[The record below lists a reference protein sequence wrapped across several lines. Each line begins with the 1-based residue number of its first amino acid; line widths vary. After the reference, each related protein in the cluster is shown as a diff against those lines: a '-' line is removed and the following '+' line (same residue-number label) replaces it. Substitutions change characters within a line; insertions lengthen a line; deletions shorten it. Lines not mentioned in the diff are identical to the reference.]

1 MNKEL
6 IYPTAQYLS
15 EGLGVRDSETTRLIY
30 RLVDDVAQQI
40 KAPWEV
46 KKAVLSAI
54 NVSLREER
62 QDNAKALTE
71 LKESLLER
79 QDLDHYILARYLL
92 PREFATESRACQ
104 VAHKNQELAEK
115 RVESF
120 LKTALQIGMHLATEE
135 ADRKRNYYML
145 YIAWCEK
152 IDLSAKTSVILEEV
166 KTIFQI

>member
-30 RLVDDVAQQI
+30 RLVDAVAKQI
-40 KAPWEV
+40 KVPWEV

-54 NVSLREER
+54 NVSLREE
-62 QDNAKALTE
+62 QQENKKVLKE
-71 LKESLLER
+71 LKESLLEK

-104 VAHKNQELAEK
+104 VAYKNHELTDK
-115 RVESF
+115 RMESF
-120 LKTALQIGMHLATEE
+120 LNSALQIGRHLTLEE
-135 ADRKRNYYML
+135 KGRKKNYYVL
-145 YIAWCEK
+145 YISWCEK
-152 IDLSAKTSVILEEV
+152 MELSGKNSAILEEV

>member
-15 EGLGVRDSETTRLIY
+15 EGLGISDSETTRLIY
-30 RLVDDVAQQI
+30 RLVGAVAKQI

-54 NVSLREER
+54 NLSLREE
-62 QDNAKALTE
+62 QQGNKEALAE
-71 LKESLLER
+71 LKESLLKR

-104 VAHKNQELAEK
+104 VAHKNQELTQK
-115 RVESF
+115 RVEAF
-120 LKTALQIGMHLATEE
+120 LQTALQIGRHLVTEE
-135 ADRKRNYYML
+135 TDRKKNYYIM

-152 IDLSAKTSVILEEV
+152 IELSAKNSTILEEV
-166 KTIFQI
+166 KTIFQV